1 MSQCL
6 IPIFESVQASFDVVD
21 VLRALKANVCVAFVH
36 SFSPFILS
44 RVCENGYDF
53 YALRYSSIYSCGCFR
68 KERVRM
74 VERE

>member
-6 IPIFESVQASFDVVD
+6 VPIFESVQASFDVVD
-21 VLRALKANVCVAFVH
+21 VLRALKASILEPAIH

-44 RVCENGYDF
+44 GMCESGCDF
-53 YALRYSSIYSCGCFR
+53 YALCYSSVYSYGCFG

-74 VERE
+74 EERE